1 MIMAITDAW
10 LRAVDGKPYS
20 GPAEV
25 NHRDGLGVRISPKGK
40 ITWVYRVSVA
50 TKAMRIKLG
59 DYPAMKMRDALRERD
74 KRAELVNLGL
84 DPRKT
89 KMREE
94 NSNVLTLNDVIDY
107 WVDNHAR
114 DNVKQCD
121 ALYKMFRKDICPD
134 LGMLP
139 AKLLELTDF
148 MPVFQKARKRVSAKH
163 AANLMSRVKQV
174 LSFAVRH
181 GLLKYNVLRELK
193 KTDVGEPTTQKKSKQ
208 DVEGVKALWK
218 AIDEITTHESHKNFL
233 RLMLIFANRSNELR
247 LAKKRDFDLKKM
259 VWTVPAENNKVRKK
273 NGGAIR
279 RAIPPLA
286 EKIIREQMALWPTHR
301 MMFPPVVSRLDK
313 PMAANVPVDFGRKL
327 ADRIEE
333 LGYPRTTNHDMRR
346 TARNIWESM
355 GVPYHVAET
364 MLGHKV
370 HTGVQSHYL
379 DYDYL
384 EQQLEAYQK
393 WSDIV
398 FVWQRN

>member
-1 MIMAITDAW
+1 MAITDAW

-50 TKAMRIKLG
+50 TKAMRLKLG

-286 EKIIREQMALWPTHR
+286 EKIIREQMAVWPTHR

>member
-193 KTDVGEPTTQKKSKQ
+193 KTDVGEPTTQKKNKQ

-384 EQQLEAYQK
+384 EEQRDAYVL
-393 WSDIV
+393 WSSV
-398 FVWQRN
+398 LGNKGSE

>member
-1 MIMAITDAW
+1 MAITDAW

-163 AANLMSRVKQV
+163 AANLMSRIKQV

-208 DVEGVKALWK
+208 DVDGVKALWK

-355 GVPYHVAET
+355 GVPYYVAET

-370 HTGVQSHYL
+370 HSGVQSHYL

-384 EQQLEAYQK
+384 IEQREAYEK
-393 WSDIV
+393 WTKII
-398 FVWQRN
+398 W

>member
-1 MIMAITDAW
+1 MAITDAW

-40 ITWVYRVSVA
+40 ITWVYRVTVA
-50 TKAMRIKLG
+50 TKAMRLKLG

-121 ALYKMFRKDICPD
+121 ALYKMFQKDICPD

-208 DVEGVKALWK
+208 DVDGVKALWK

-301 MMFPPVVSRLDK
+301 MMFPPVTSRLDK

>member
-1 MIMAITDAW
+1 MAITDAW

-20 GPAEV
+20 GSAEV

-40 ITWVYRVSVA
+40 ITWVYRVTVA

-121 ALYKMFRKDICPD
+121 ALYKMFQKDICPD

-139 AKLLELTDF
+139 AKLLELIDF

-208 DVEGVKALWK
+208 DVDGVKALWK

-301 MMFPPVVSRLDK
+301 MMFPPVTSRLDK

>member
-1 MIMAITDAW
+1 MAITDAW

-370 HTGVQSHYL
+370 HIGVQSHYL

-384 EQQLEAYQK
+384 NEQFKAYEDWTFLFSK
-393 WSDIV
+393 YHEV
-398 FVWQRN
+398 

>member
-1 MIMAITDAW
+1 MAITDAW

-40 ITWVYRVSVA
+40 ITWVYRVTVA

-107 WVDNHAR
+107 WVDYHAR

-163 AANLMSRVKQV
+163 AANLMSRIKQV

-208 DVEGVKALWK
+208 DVDGVKALWK

-370 HTGVQSHYL
+370 HIGVQSHYL

-384 EQQLEAYQK
+384 NEQFKAYEDWTFLFSK
-393 WSDIV
+393 YHEV
-398 FVWQRN
+398 

>member
-370 HTGVQSHYL
+370 HIGVQSHYL

-384 EQQLEAYQK
+384 NEQFKAYEDWTFLFSK
-393 WSDIV
+393 YHEV
-398 FVWQRN
+398 

>member
-1 MIMAITDAW
+1 MAITDAW

-193 KTDVGEPTTQKKSKQ
+193 KTDVGEPTTQKKNKQ

-384 EQQLEAYQK
+384 EEQRDAYVL
-393 WSDIV
+393 WSSV
-398 FVWQRN
+398 LGNKGSE

>member
-1 MIMAITDAW
+1 MAITDAW

-121 ALYKMFRKDICPD
+121 ALYKMFRKDIYPD

-193 KTDVGEPTTQKKSKQ
+193 KTDVGEPTTQKKNKQ

-286 EKIIREQMALWPTHR
+286 EKIIREQMALWPTHH

-384 EQQLEAYQK
+384 NEQKVFYLKWTQK
-393 WSDIV
+393 LTKTHKV
-398 FVWQRN
+398 G

>member
-1 MIMAITDAW
+1 MAITDAW

-74 KRAELVNLGL
+74 KRAELVYLGL

-218 AIDEITTHESHKNFL
+218 AIDEISTHESHKNFL

-379 DYDYL
+379 DYDYMN
-384 EQQLEAYQK
+384 EQQVAYLK
-393 WSDIV
+393 WTSVIY
-398 FVWQRN
+398 

>member
-1 MIMAITDAW
+1 MAITDAW

-50 TKAMRIKLG
+50 TKAMRLKLG

-370 HTGVQSHYL
+370 HSGVQSHYL
-379 DYDYL
+379 DYDYIE
-384 EQQLEAYQK
+384 EQRSAYLHWVNVVK
-393 WSDIV
+393 G
-398 FVWQRN
+398 

>member
-1 MIMAITDAW
+1 MAITDAW